1 MNNRIIFIAVLLIVA
16 LSSCNHTPKP
26 RHIPTGLALSGGGA
40 KCAAEIG
47 VLEVIDSLN
56 LEIDYIAGSS
66 MGAVIGGLYAAGY
79 SGKEIRKMWFEEDWL
94 RVLKTDSKAE
104 KNNLYFVDLVN
115 GDEFEEQLRY
125 KLNHAP
131 KNGHRNKQIKFAC
144 TATCIVDKANIEE
157 ECIDGKGKWKDV
169 DWAKAIRASMT
180 YPVPV
185 LGNLAGYAPVEINGM
200 RLVDGGLM
208 NNYHVDVVKSMGA
221 QKIIAVDLN
230 MRNYISK
237 PNMPIEALDMIRSLF
252 PKFACVEDLADFQW
266 LSNWFM
272 TRPDADRL
280 EANRSMK
287 GVIRIRPEL
296 NRDNLNT
303 FDFSLEESEEML
315 FQGRFAAKKK
325 LNPKKMSPRKKKRE
339 HREE

>member
-1 MNNRIIFIAVLLIVA
+1 MKKIIFPFVILLLLA
-16 LSSCNHTPKP
+16 LSSCNSNPQS
-26 RHIPTGLALSGGGA
+26 RHIPTGLVLSGGGA

-66 MGAVIGGLYAAGY
+66 MGAVLGGLYAAGY
-79 SGKEIRKMWFEEDWL
+79 SGKEIKKMWLEEDWL

-104 KNNLYFVDLVN
+104 KNNLYFIDLVN

-131 KNGHRNKQIKFAC
+131 KKGHRNKHIKFAC
-144 TATCIVDKANIEE
+144 TATRIVDKSNIEE
-157 ECIDGKGKWKDV
+157 ECIDGNGKWKDV

-180 YPVPV
+180 YPVPLV
-185 LGNLAGYAPVEINGM
+185 GELAGYSAVEINGM

-208 NNYHVDVVKSMGA
+208 NNYPVDVVKSMGA
-221 QKIIAVDLN
+221 KKIIAVDLN
-230 MRNYISK
+230 MKNHISK
-237 PNMPIEALDMIRSLF
+237 PNIPIEALDMIRSLF
-252 PKFACVEDLADFQW
+252 PKFACIEDLADFQW

-280 EANRSMK
+280 EANRSLK

-303 FDFSLEESEEML
+303 FNFSLEDSDEMI
-315 FQGRFAAKKK
+315 FQGRFAAKKM
-325 LNPKKMSPRKKKRE
+325 LNPKKKPPRKKKRE
-339 HREE
+339 HKEK